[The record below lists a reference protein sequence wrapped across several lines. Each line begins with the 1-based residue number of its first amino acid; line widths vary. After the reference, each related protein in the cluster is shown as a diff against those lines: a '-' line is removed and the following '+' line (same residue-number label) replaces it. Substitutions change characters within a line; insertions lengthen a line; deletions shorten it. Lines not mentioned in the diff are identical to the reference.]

1 MSVDDQLREAF
12 GAETWDVETA
22 TALRQV
28 NARAGRARLR
38 NRALAGVAGIALLV
52 GIGTM
57 VRGGP
62 DEGAVPV
69 GPNPSGITTSPSP
82 VHPTAPTA
90 IDGTWTLGPV
100 SAARIRST
108 LRDAGQGRW
117 YGDVKRDFPPAPL
130 TYRMTIRDG
139 RVDVWLTGVDGKRAA
154 YDQEYVTLSGHRALL
169 EPIGA
174 IGANRYRWALVG
186 GRLRLTFVSTS
197 EGREDVQSSGAF
209 QRALYT
215 VADWTRAGRA
225 RSAHE
230 SSR

>member
-1 MSVDDQLREAF
+1 M
-12 GAETWDVETA
+12 
-22 TALRQV
+22 
-28 NARAGRARLR
+28 
-38 NRALAGVAGIALLV
+38 
-52 GIGTM
+52 
-57 VRGGP
+57 
-62 DEGAVPV
+62 
-69 GPNPSGITTSPSP
+69 
-82 VHPTAPTA
+82 
-90 IDGTWTLGPV
+90 
-100 SAARIRST
+100 
-108 LRDAGQGRW
+108 
-117 YGDVKRDFPPAPL
+117 KRDFPPAPL

-139 RVDVWLTGVDGKRAA
+139 RVDVWLTGVGGKRAA
-154 YDQEYVTLSGHRALL
+154 YDQEYVTLAGHRALL

-174 IGANRYRWALVG
+174 IEADRYRWALAG